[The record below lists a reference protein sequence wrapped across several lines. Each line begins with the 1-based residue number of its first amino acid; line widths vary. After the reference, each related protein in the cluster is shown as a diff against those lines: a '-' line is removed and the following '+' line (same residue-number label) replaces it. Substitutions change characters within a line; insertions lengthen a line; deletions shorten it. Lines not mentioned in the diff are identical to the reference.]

1 MKKIYISSGQYPV
14 ITAGGLFK
22 KYVRPVGFV
31 GKIFQMLDVR
41 SAGTIRGKNN
51 NYTLRPNNKNGNKSL
66 NK

>member
-1 MKKIYISSGQYPV
+1 MKKIYITSGQYPV

-41 SAGTIRGKNN
+41 SAGTIRGKN
-51 NYTLRPNNKNGNKSL
+51 KK
-66 NK
+66 